1 MIEIKVMRETR
12 LEKKMPDMILNGQR
26 ESIVMIERWF
36 ENGLVTVVGKS
47 LEIVSVKGEIVIV
60 RGKDTGKIGGTD
72 MLIIIG
78 TETVNQS
85 MRRSG
90 SGGDR
95 LELTA
100 NHDYHRTR
108 NTILGQKMLIMERG
122 GV

>member
-1 MIEIKVMRETR
+1 MIEIKVMRETH
-12 LEKKMPDMILNGQR
+12 LEKKMPDMILNGQK
-26 ESIVMIERWF
+26 ESIVMIERLF

-100 NHDYHRTR
+100 NHDYRRTR